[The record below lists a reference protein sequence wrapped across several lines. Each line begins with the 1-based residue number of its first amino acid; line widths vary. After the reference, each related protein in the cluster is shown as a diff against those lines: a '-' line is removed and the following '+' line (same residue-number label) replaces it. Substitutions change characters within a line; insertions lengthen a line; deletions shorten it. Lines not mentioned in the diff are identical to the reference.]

1 MNRHVR
7 LLFGLAASLVL
18 LMTGAPDP
26 AHSDGDVITLEGYQ
40 VKMPSQQAI
49 IVWDE
54 DTGREDL
61 ILSVELLGSPEAAWV
76 VPVPALPKVQP
87 ASADWFEM
95 LAIDT
100 EPGLEVKTKYV
111 YGNCELTVGDQ
122 IEVDVQLLSREE
134 VGVYDVSILSADEPG
149 ALLDWLNDNGY
160 AFPEEGEPILD
171 AYVEEG
177 GWYFVAARLLPDQ
190 SEQLAGTTHPLW
202 FSFDTEQPTYP
213 MRLTALLEGSVDV
226 LIYVL
231 ADHRMVSQ
239 PHQFSTEFAGELR
252 LYPYPSGINPQ
263 FRADNAELA
272 DLLNHRPYYVT
283 KLWASHL
290 SADLMAEDLT
300 FGRAE
305 SDEPYRAVNYEIR
318 TRCLKEG
325 ESPPSEVEGKPPAY
339 RVWLILGVGLGALGV
354 LAALGLVWRRFRREP
369 EEEEEA

>member
-1 MNRHVR
+1 
-7 LLFGLAASLVL
+7 
-18 LMTGAPDP
+18 
-26 AHSDGDVITLEGYQ
+26 
-40 VKMPSQQAI
+40 
-49 IVWDE
+49 
-54 DTGREDL
+54 
-61 ILSVELLGSPEAAWV
+61 
-76 VPVPALPKVQP
+76 
-87 ASADWFEM
+87 
-95 LAIDT
+95 
-100 EPGLEVKTKYV
+100 
-111 YGNCELTVGDQ
+111 
-122 IEVDVQLLSREE
+122 
-134 VGVYDVSILSADEPG
+134 
-149 ALLDWLNDNGY
+149 
-160 AFPEEGEPILD
+160 
-171 AYVEEG
+171 
-177 GWYFVAARLLPDQ
+177 
-190 SEQLAGTTHPLW
+190 
-202 FSFDTEQPTYP
+202 

-305 SDEPYRAVNYEIR
+305 SDEPYRRVNYEIR

-369 EEEEEA
+369 EEEQEA